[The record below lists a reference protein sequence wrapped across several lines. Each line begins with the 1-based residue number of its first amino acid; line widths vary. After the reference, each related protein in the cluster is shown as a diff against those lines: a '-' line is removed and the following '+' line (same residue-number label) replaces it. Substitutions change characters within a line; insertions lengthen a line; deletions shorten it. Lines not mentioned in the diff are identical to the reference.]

1 MAQFYNL
8 LQSICVLVALILCAI
23 WLKRRSV
30 ISEADQSVF
39 GRLVTDFA
47 LPALI
52 FANLAR
58 SPLFTPEKMLP
69 ALMMFISI
77 SVVMIL
83 VWIIGKLMRLEQGI
97 LGSLVLVA
105 GIGSASTLGYSLI
118 QQVFVHN
125 STALGDALIIGEL
138 GVGLPLFTLGVA
150 VAMYFGRD
158 KSEGRGLWAASKQ
171 FFYSPIFISLVL
183 GIAVS
188 FLNVPQAHWA
198 VRLIYKFL
206 EIAGDSLS
214 LLVAFTIGLMLRPIN
229 FRTTWLLIAL
239 VAIVKL
245 IVEPLLAGLG
255 ASMLAVPGL
264 EREVLVLEAA
274 MPSGTVAAVLAARY
288 GCDGAAA
295 SSLVIATYLFSLVT
309 LPLIFLIGS

>member
-1 MAQFYNL
+1 MAHFYNL
-8 LQSICVLVALILCAI
+8 IQSIAVLVALVLCAI

-30 ISEADQSVF
+30 ISEADRGVF

-58 SPLFTPEKMLP
+58 SPFFTPEKMLP
-69 ALMMFISI
+69 ALLMFISI
-77 SVVMIL
+77 SAVMIL
-83 VWIIGKLMRLEQGI
+83 VWIIGKVIRLEHRV
-97 LGSLVLVA
+97 LGSAVLVA
-105 GIGSASTLGYSLI
+105 GVGSSSTLGYSLV
-118 QQVFVHN
+118 QQVFAGN
-125 STALGDALIIGEL
+125 SIALDDALIIGEL

-158 KSEGRGLWAASKQ
+158 KPEERSLWAASKQ

-188 FLNVPQAHWA
+188 FVNIPQGHWA
-198 VRLIYKFL
+198 VRLVYKIL
-206 EIAGDSLS
+206 EVAGNSLL
-214 LLVAFTIGLMLRPIN
+214 LLVAFTIGLMLRAID

-255 ASMLAVPGL
+255 AAMLSVPEL
-264 EREVLVLEAA
+264 EREILVLEAA
-274 MPSGTVAAVLAARY
+274 MPSGTIAAVLAARY
-288 GCDGAAA
+288 GCDGAVA
-295 SSLVIATYLFSLVT
+295 SSLVIATYLFSLLT
-309 LPLIFLIGS
+309 LPLIFLVGL